1 MTAGVSGPRWSLTLY
16 VSGASPRSAEA
27 IDTVRR
33 ICDEDLAGVADLD
46 VVNAIDHPRRV
57 IQDRIIALPTLV
69 KRAPEPARQ
78 LVGDLTDPARV
89 RLGLDLGPHS
99 PHPAASTTDGTTAEG
114 GDRP

>member
-1 MTAGVSGPRWSLTLY
+1 VTEDASGPRWSLTLY

-27 IDTVRR
+27 IATVRR

-46 VVNAIDHPRRV
+46 VVNAVEHPRRV

-69 KRAPEPARQ
+69 KRAPAPSRQ

-89 RLGLDLGPHS
+89 RLGLDLGPAN
-99 PHPAASTTDGTTAEG
+99 PTPATPSAGGTTAEG